1 VRGTLLS
8 GVPSTI
14 SRLVM
19 VFAAVTAVMGGVASP
34 DCSLAEEKQGDK
46 LNAKQPKQK
55 THAIEVFVDLSLG
68 LCDEQAAKKK
78 LAALEIESKNFEAAL
93 DRELDELRSDLVGI
107 RQVSG
112 KQFAALT
119 RSMDIIS
126 SGSSISPLGV
136 SRDRAYLEVNVY
148 LTSRH
153 RYVAVVT
160 TKLAGLPEEVV
171 RKLSGEELDRGR

>member
-1 VRGTLLS
+1 MRGTLLS
-8 GVPSTI
+8 GVPSAI

-19 VFAAVTAVMGGVASP
+19 FFAAVTAVVSVGASP
-34 DCSLAEEKQGDK
+34 DCSLAEERQGDK
-46 LNAKQPKQK
+46 PNAKQPKQK
-55 THAIEVFVDLSLG
+55 THAIEVFVDLGLG

-78 LAALEIESKNFEAAL
+78 LETLEIKNLKAALEAEIE
-93 DRELDELRSDLVGI
+93 ELRSDLVGI

-136 SRDRAYLEVNVY
+136 SRDRAYLEVNVF

-153 RYVAVVT
+153 GYVAVVT
-160 TKLAGLPEEVV
+160 TELAGLPEEVV
-171 RKLSGEELDRGR
+171 RKLSGEELDSGR